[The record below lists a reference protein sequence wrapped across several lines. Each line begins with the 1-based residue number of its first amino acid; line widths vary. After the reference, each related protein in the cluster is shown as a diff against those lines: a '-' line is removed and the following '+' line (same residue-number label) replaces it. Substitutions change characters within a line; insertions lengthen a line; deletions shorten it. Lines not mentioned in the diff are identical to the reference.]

1 MSEREPVAT
10 PRFRADAARGVT
22 RSSRIALLVSAI
34 TLVIGQACYH
44 YRAVPVQPITEDE
57 PGGAPAAATE
67 YESETVWALAWGL
80 VQERPD
86 IDNCEGQGLAE
97 VRVTTNLGYALLTIA
112 TLGFASPA
120 RVEWKCAKATPSPEP
135 IGAANVDAP
144 MPWRAASG
152 RRARRAPGRSAESV
166 VRSTTV
172 LGITNGSRSSQ
183 HPRAGVGGAP

>member
-1 MSEREPVAT
+1 MSEPERVAT
-10 PRFRADAARGVT
+10 LRLRADVACGAAR
-22 RSSRIALLVSAI
+22 SRRVAVLVLMT

-44 YRAVPVQPITEDE
+44 YRAVPVEPMTEDE

-80 VQERPD
+80 VQQRPD

-97 VRVTTNLGYALLTIA
+97 ARVTTNLGYALLTIA

-135 IGAANVDAP
+135 IGAADLELP
-144 MPWRAASG
+144 MP
-152 RRARRAPGRSAESV
+152 PPV
-166 VRSTTV
+166 VRSLTIGARDRP
-172 LGITNGSRSSQ
+172 GITTSPPSSRHS
-183 HPRAGVGGAP
+183 RAAGGPP